1 MEERSKYEASL
12 KKYRDLKNVI
22 DTSFEEGKAIGVE
35 EGEVKRSLE
44 IARQMKQQGEQ
55 LEKIT
60 RYTGLSRE
68 DVEKL

>member
-1 MEERSKYEASL
+1 
-12 KKYRDLKNVI
+12 VI